1 MDFSGATPREAA
13 ERLFDFVRQLA
24 EDKGMDFGYQA
35 GGASFVRRCE
45 MYARSI
51 SGTSFY
57 LEMNIRGDSS
67 LLAALALF
75 RSGHGHGQ
83 MTSVG
88 NSALLELQRDDEGIY
103 RWHRLP
109 ANLNKS
115 GTKLHRCRGAL
126 WFPLMSEYVADLL
139 LASCDVAP
147 EVGTTAHG

>member
-35 GGASFVRRCE
+35 GGASFARRCE

-51 SGTSFY
+51 SGTLFY
-57 LEMNIRGDSS
+57 LEMNIRGDSP

-75 RSGHGHGQ
+75 RSRHGHGQ
-83 MTSVG
+83 MTGVG
-88 NSALLELQRDDEGIY
+88 NSALLELRRDDEGMY

-109 ANLNKS
+109 AKLSDS
-115 GTKLHRCRGAL
+115 GTKLRRCPDVL

-139 LASCDVAP
+139 LALC
-147 EVGTTAHG
+147 